1 MDYALLQKIYN
12 IKSFVGYTDEE
23 IKELRA
29 GFESIPHTLYEIWK
43 KCGKTRE
50 LFDHSNDPW
59 ITLDFQR
66 RYKWT
71 RKVKGYFY
79 ILNENQ
85 GVYQVAIRRADMAE
99 DDPPVYVVET
109 DEDGTVNEI
118 GQAESSLSAFMM
130 GMLIYEA
137 AISCFEFCAED
148 IIWYDDG
155 DVEKIDGILN
165 KYPYH
170 VYNWYSDRID
180 LYTKT
185 DEEILFVMQGDS
197 PNGTYSARTETAYQE
212 IDRLIGGIG
221 ER

>member
-1 MDYALLQKIYN
+1 
-12 IKSFVGYTDEE
+12 
-23 IKELRA
+23 
-29 GFESIPHTLYEIWK
+29 
-43 KCGKTRE
+43 
-50 LFDHSNDPW
+50 
-59 ITLDFQR
+59 
-66 RYKWT
+66 
-71 RKVKGYFY
+71 
-79 ILNENQ
+79 
-85 GVYQVAIRRADMAE
+85 
-99 DDPPVYVVET
+99 
-109 DEDGTVNEI
+109 
-118 GQAESSLSAFMM
+118 MM

-155 DVEKIDGILN
+155 DIEKIDGTLN

-185 DEEILFVMQGDS
+185 GEEILFVMQGDS
-197 PNGTYSARTETAYQE
+197 PNGTYSAQTEMAYQG

>member
-1 MDYALLQKIYN
+1 M
-12 IKSFVGYTDEE
+12 
-23 IKELRA
+23 
-29 GFESIPHTLYEIWK
+29 P
-43 KCGKTRE
+43 
-50 LFDHSNDPW
+50 
-59 ITLDFQR
+59 
-66 RYKWT
+66 
-71 RKVKGYFY
+71 
-79 ILNENQ
+79 
-85 GVYQVAIRRADMAE
+85 
-99 DDPPVYVVET
+99 
-109 DEDGTVNEI
+109 
-118 GQAESSLSAFMM
+118 AFMM

-155 DVEKIDGILN
+155 DIEKIDGILN
-165 KYPYH
+165 RYPYH

-197 PNGTYSARTETAYQE
+197 PNGTYSARTETAYHE

>member
-23 IKELRA
+23 IKELKE

-43 KCGKTRE
+43 KCGKTSE
-50 LFDHSNDPW
+50 LFNHSNDPW

-71 RKVKGYFY
+71 KKTKGYFY

-109 DEDGTVNEI
+109 DDYGTVNEI
-118 GQAESSLSAFMM
+118 GRAENSLSAFMM

-148 IIWYDDG
+148 ISGMMIGDILGQVTIGVGDWWYAARIEHFIRQG
-155 DVEKIDGILN
+155 KIKVVEDSEN
-165 KYPYH
+165 KY
-170 VYNWYSDRID
+170 
-180 LYTKT
+180 
-185 DEEILFVMQGDS
+185 
-197 PNGTYSARTETAYQE
+197 A
-212 IDRLIGGIG
+212 RLIKGYL
-221 ER
+221 

>member
-1 MDYALLQKIYN
+1 MDYDLLQKIYN

-43 KCGKTRE
+43 KCGKTSE
-50 LFDHSNDPW
+50 LFNYSNDPW
-59 ITLDFQR
+59 VTLDFQR

-71 RKVKGYFY
+71 RKTKGYFY

-109 DEDGTVNEI
+109 DDDGTVNEI
-118 GQAESSLSAFMM
+118 GQAENSLSAFMM

-148 IIWYDDG
+148 FIT
-155 DVEKIDGILN
+155 GILTE
-165 KYPYH
+165 
-170 VYNWYSDRID
+170 SI
-180 LYTKT
+180 YTRKLMKKSCLLCR
-185 DEEILFVMQGDS
+185 EILRMAHIQHGQK
-197 PNGTYSARTETAYQE
+197 RH
-212 IDRLIGGIG
+212 IRRLTD
-221 ER
+221 

>member
-43 KCGKTRE
+43 KCGKTSE

-71 RKVKGYFY
+71 RKTKGYFY

-85 GVYQVAIRRADMAE
+85 GVYQ
-99 DDPPVYVVET
+99 VET

-155 DVEKIDGILN
+155 DIEKIDGILN

-180 LYTKT
+180 IYTKT

-197 PNGTYSARTETAYQE
+197 PNGTYSARTETAYKE

>member
-23 IKELRA
+23 IKELKE

-43 KCGKTRE
+43 KCGKTSE
-50 LFDHSNDPW
+50 LFNHSNDPW
-59 ITLDFQR
+59 VTLDFQR

-71 RKVKGYFY
+71 RKTKGYFY

-109 DEDGTVNEI
+109 DEDGTVNEV
-118 GQAESSLSAFMM
+118 GRAENSLSAFMM

-148 IIWYDDG
+148 IIWYYDG
-155 DVEKIDGILN
+155 DILGQVTIGVGDWWYAVRIEHFIRQGKIKVVEDLEN
-165 KYPYH
+165 KY
-170 VYNWYSDRID
+170 
-180 LYTKT
+180 
-185 DEEILFVMQGDS
+185 
-197 PNGTYSARTETAYQE
+197 A
-212 IDRLIGGIG
+212 RLIKGYL
-221 ER
+221 

>member
-1 MDYALLQKIYN
+1 
-12 IKSFVGYTDEE
+12 
-23 IKELRA
+23 
-29 GFESIPHTLYEIWK
+29 
-43 KCGKTRE
+43 
-50 LFDHSNDPW
+50 
-59 ITLDFQR
+59 
-66 RYKWT
+66 
-71 RKVKGYFY
+71 
-79 ILNENQ
+79 
-85 GVYQVAIRRADMAE
+85 
-99 DDPPVYVVET
+99 
-109 DEDGTVNEI
+109 
-118 GQAESSLSAFMM
+118 MM

-155 DVEKIDGILN
+155 DIVDGILN
-165 KYPYH
+165 KYPYN

>member
-1 MDYALLQKIYN
+1 MDYDLLQKIYN

-23 IKELRA
+23 IKELKE
-29 GFESIPHTLYEIWK
+29 GFESIPHTLYEIWN
-43 KCGKTRE
+43 KCGKTSE

-66 RYKWT
+66 RYQWT
-71 RKVKGYFY
+71 KKIKGYFY

-109 DEDGTVNEI
+109 DEDGTVNEV
-118 GQAESSLSAFMM
+118 GRAENSLSAFMM

-155 DVEKIDGILN
+155 DINSFSGNEVA
-165 KYPYH
+165 
-170 VYNWYSDRID
+170 S
-180 LYTKT
+180 
-185 DEEILFVMQGDS
+185 
-197 PNGTYSARTETAYQE
+197 
-212 IDRLIGGIG
+212 
-221 ER
+221 

>member
-1 MDYALLQKIYN
+1 M
-12 IKSFVGYTDEE
+12 
-23 IKELRA
+23 
-29 GFESIPHTLYEIWK
+29 
-43 KCGKTRE
+43 
-50 LFDHSNDPW
+50 
-59 ITLDFQR
+59 
-66 RYKWT
+66 
-71 RKVKGYFY
+71 
-79 ILNENQ
+79 NENQ

-109 DEDGTVNEI
+109 DDDGTVNEI
-118 GQAESSLSAFMM
+118 GQAENSLSAFMM

-155 DVEKIDGILN
+155 DVEKI
-165 KYPYH
+165 
-170 VYNWYSDRID
+170 
-180 LYTKT
+180 
-185 DEEILFVMQGDS
+185 VMQGDS

>member
-43 KCGKTRE
+43 KCGKTSE
-50 LFDHSNDPW
+50 LFNHSNDPW
-59 ITLDFQR
+59 VTLDFQR

-71 RKVKGYFY
+71 RKTKGYFY
-79 ILNENQ
+79 ILN
-85 GVYQVAIRRADMAE
+85 
-99 DDPPVYVVET
+99 
-109 DEDGTVNEI
+109 
-118 GQAESSLSAFMM
+118 SLSAFMM